1 MTHEEFQPAEDPK
14 DSQEFSVIGLGGSA
28 GGSEAFEEFFSQLPP
43 KSGCAFV
50 MVMHLDPHHKS
61 MLPELISKV
70 TDLDVT
76 QAEDAMEVER
86 NRIYIIPPNATITIS
101 GGVLNPYRTR
111 AGKKRQTTHRRFF
124 SDRSPKTAK
133 NGRWEF
139 CFREPARTRTQGL
152 KEIKF
157 AGGMSMVQDPSTAK
171 FENMPQHA
179 ITSGVGRRGAAGR
192 TTRRASGRISRE
204 ARGDSVLKNPRT
216 NRPGRK
222 TLRSFWMKFMSA
234 PAVTYRATKEQP

>member
-76 QAEDAMEVER
+76 QAEDATEVER
-86 NRIYIIPPNATITIS
+86 NRIYIIPPKATITIS
-101 GGVLNPYRTR
+101 DGVLNLT
-111 AGKKRQTTHRRFF
+111 
-124 SDRSPKTAK
+124 
-133 NGRWEF
+133 
-139 CFREPARTRTQGL
+139 EPALERGVRRPIDDFFRSLAQDRKERAVGILSSGTGTDGTQEL

-179 ITSGVGRRGAAGR
+179 ITSGVVDVVLPAGQLAARPAESQGGA
-192 TTRRASGRISRE
+192 
-204 ARGDSVLKNPRT
+204 K
-216 NRPGRK
+216 
-222 TLRSFWMKFMSA
+222 
-234 PAVTYRATKEQP
+234 